1 MKSVLLVPEAGDAR
15 PSGRLRVLGYRDL
28 FAAHGIETHI
38 RSRRVPALARFVE
51 QPGAIAR
58 ILMSIRR
65 PPWLR
70 GLTGHVAR
78 ARERAILSHARN
90 VDAVFLQKVDSWTLV
105 DALRSTTT
113 ARLVYDLNDGL
124 WLPSWSW
131 FADGKLPEILR
142 TVDAATCDNPFGL
155 AYARRYNSNTY
166 LVPDPP
172 QVELYDQRREA
183 VKRDPSEIVLGW
195 VGNRDTAFNLFAI
208 WEPLERLFER
218 FDHITLRL
226 LGVGHDPRVLPRFEK
241 VRYSI
246 LPYYSRE
253 QLIDEALRMDIGL
266 FPLFDVED
274 SLARGILKPTVYMS
288 GGACVV
294 TRPIGQ
300 NCDLIADGINGVFA
314 STPDEW
320 FDRLSWLVEDHDARR
335 RIAAAGLDTVH
346 EHYTVEQCF
355 DRLMTALGG
364 RQET

>member
-1 MKSVLLVPEAGDAR
+1 MKRVLLVPEAGDAR

-28 FAAHGIETHI
+28 FAARGIQTHI
-38 RSRRVPALARFVE
+38 RSRRVPAMARFVE
-51 QPGAIAR
+51 QPGTMTR
-58 ILMSIRR
+58 MLLSVRR

-78 ARERAILSHARN
+78 ARERAILRDARD
-90 VDAVFLQKVDSWTLV
+90 VDAVFLQKVDSWPLV
-105 DALRSTTT
+105 SALRDSTD
-113 ARLVYDLNDGL
+113 ARLIYDLNDGL
-124 WLPSWSW
+124 WLPSWAG
-131 FADGKLPEILR
+131 FANGRLTDILG
-142 TVDAATCDNPFGL
+142 TVDAVTCDNPYGL
-155 AYARRYNSNTY
+155 AYARKYNPHTY

-172 QVELYDQRREA
+172 QVELYDQRRDA
-183 VKRDPSEIVLGW
+183 VNRDPSKLVLGW

-246 LPYYSRE
+246 IPYYTRE
-253 QLIDEALRMDIGL
+253 QLIDEVLAMDIGL
-266 FPLFDVED
+266 FPLFNVED
-274 SLARGILKPTVYMS
+274 SLTRGILKPTVYMS

-300 NCDLIADGINGVFA
+300 NCDLISDGVNGVFA

-320 FDRLSWLVEDHDARR
+320 FDRLSWLIEDRASLR
-335 RIAAAGLDTVH
+335 RIGEAGLQTVH
-346 EHYTVEQCF
+346 DQFTVERCF
-355 DRLMTALGG
+355 NRLMAALSG
-364 RQET
+364 REAR